1 MGFALYYILY
11 SFVFLLLVVLVFA
24 LISIASAPYAMS
36 LAPQAPGP
44 EQAGIPLP
52 LIPLVILGVVCM
64 LPYFPLGMLKAKRG
78 CWTVPTRRAAYL
90 AILQP
95 CGISV
100 LWVLLSRLS
109 AEIFQLFFLVLIL
122 FAGPSTYFSF
132 FCSAVLRTLGVG
144 WLSLIFAPLLSAI
157 LPPLLF
163 GLGSFWQSRRQSPLS
178 ANSPAP

>member
-11 SFVFLLLVVLVFA
+11 SFVFLLFFVLVF
-24 LISIASAPYAMS
+24 IASAPYAMS

-100 LWVLLSRLS
+100 LWVLLFPLS
-109 AEIFQLFFLVLIL
+109 AEIIQLYLLVSIL
-122 FAGPSTYFSF
+122 FAAPSTYFSF

-178 ANSPAP
+178 ANSPTP